1 MTNAPKELWSRTEA
15 DEPVFTRDELHRWP
29 AEELARL
36 TRMGL
41 LRETGKADYFICD
54 NCGDPH
60 SAEVIWIYNV
70 RSPAGISP
78 IIGCPGVGAVD
89 VDSERLRQWV
99 VDIPKLAELASAS
112 L

>member
-1 MTNAPKELWSRTEA
+1 
-15 DEPVFTRDELHRWP
+15 
-29 AEELARL
+29 
-36 TRMGL
+36 MGL

-54 NCGDPH
+54 NCGEPH
-60 SAEVIWIYNV
+60 SAEVIWISNV

-112 L
+112 LELSGLGRSSRSRQAGND